1 MTSLHPRNLK
11 LRYRTVRYQGI
22 GYAAAVRPI
31 SDPIGLDV
39 TRTGRLLSRAF
50 DDELATAGGSLP
62 AWLIVTALKRAD
74 HTMQRD
80 IAATIGIEDAT
91 LTHHLNRMEA
101 AGYITRERAAENR
114 RVQRVALTD
123 AGEALFSR
131 MLTTVRAFDQRLRE
145 GFTDGELDH
154 LHALLQRLRTN
165 VAPAIAD
172 RAAKD
177 A

>member
-1 MTSLHPRNLK
+1 MQPVT
-11 LRYRTVRYQGI
+11 
-22 GYAAAVRPI
+22 
-31 SDPIGLDV
+31 DPIGLDV
-39 TRTGRLLSRAF
+39 ARTGRLLNRAF
-50 DDELATAGGSLP
+50 DDELVAAGGSLP

-74 HTMQRD
+74 HTMQHD
-80 IAATIGIEDAT
+80 IAAAIGIEGAT
-91 LTHHLNRMEA
+91 LTHHLNRMEN
-101 AGYITRERAAENR
+101 AGYITRQRTAENR

-145 GFTDGELDH
+145 GFTDDELDQ

-165 VAPAIAD
+165 VAPAITD
-172 RAAKD
+172 RAEKD

>member
-1 MTSLHPRNLK
+1 MQPVT
-11 LRYRTVRYQGI
+11 
-22 GYAAAVRPI
+22 
-31 SDPIGLDV
+31 DPIGLDV

-50 DDELATAGGSLP
+50 DDELVAAGGSLP
-62 AWLIVTALKRAD
+62 AWLIVTALKGAE

-91 LTHHLNRMEA
+91 LTHHLNRMETS
-101 AGYITRERAAENR
+101 GYITRQRTAENR

-131 MLTTVRAFDQRLRE
+131 MLITVRAFDQRLRN
-145 GFTDGELDH
+145 GFSEDELDH

-165 VAPAIAD
+165 VAPTAERSETVA
-172 RAAKD
+172 
-177 A
+177 